1 MAGANSGAYMY
12 ASVCGVQNP
21 DLYSGAMH
29 YSRVQECDVFAVS
42 LPKFFWTAAQLVV
55 GLTAGPM
62 GVGCAIYYTMLYVT
76 YRSRLPFEDQD
87 ALGFFAQRV
96 GGWMSVRVDCVL
108 YSVPEHLGYLL
119 KFWDPNLERV
129 PREDW
134 IG

>member
-1 MAGANSGAYMY
+1 VLG
-12 ASVCGVQNP
+12 
-21 DLYSGAMH
+21 L
-29 YSRVQECDVFAVS
+29 
-42 LPKFFWTAAQLVV
+42 

-62 GVGCAIYYTMLYVT
+62 GAVCAIYYTMLYVT

-119 KFWDPNLERV
+119 EFWDPNLERV

>member
-1 MAGANSGAYMY
+1 MCAECAEPRSVQRGQP
-12 ASVCGVQNP
+12 ASKVEN
-21 DLYSGAMH
+21 
-29 YSRVQECDVFAVS
+29 FAVS
-42 LPKFFWTAAQLVV
+42 APKFFWTPAVLGL

-62 GVGCAIYYTMLYVT
+62 GAVCAIYYTMLYVT

-119 KFWDPNLERV
+119 EFWDPNLERV